1 MIVELTRA
9 RRTFLG
15 DRLEE
20 EGHTRDFEPHSIAE
34 VVLAAISIN
43 LLKEVVILKALLE
56 FHHGLATD
64 GSLGPHG
71 RYDVVLGGAYRWDD
85 PMDQ

>member
-1 MIVELTRA
+1 MSNISRNSKAPEKEMGKGGVKVELTRA

-34 VVLAAISIN
+34 VVLASISIN

-56 FHHGLATD
+56 FHHGLA
-64 GSLGPHG
+64 H
-71 RYDVVLGGAYRWDD
+71 
-85 PMDQ
+85 